1 MYTAYQ
7 SLREPATAAGALA
20 RNSLDEALLR
30 SIAAGDKG
38 AMQVLFQR
46 HSARVYRFALRLI
59 EDAALAEDIV
69 SEVFMEV
76 WRGAHGFKAK
86 SQVTTWLLAIAR
98 HKASSALRRRPE
110 AALDD
115 DIAADLVDPGDDPEL
130 LTHQKDR
137 GKIIRMCLN
146 RLSPP
151 HREVIDL
158 VYYHERSI
166 DEAARIVGVSK
177 NTIKSRVMHAR
188 IQMAKLLSAASV
200 DVL

>member
-1 MYTAYQ
+1 MHTAYQ
-7 SLREPATAAGALA
+7 SLREPATAAGALE

-38 AMQVLFQR
+38 AMRVLFQR
-46 HSARVYRFALRLI
+46 HSVRVYRFALRLI

-76 WRGAHGFKAK
+76 WRGARGFKAK
-86 SQVTTWLLAIAR
+86 SQVTTWLLAITR
-98 HKASSALRRRPE
+98 HKASSALRRRSE
-110 AALDD
+110 ASLDD
-115 DIAADLVDPGDDPEL
+115 DIAAGLVDPGDDPEL
-130 LTHQKDR
+130 MTHHKNR

-146 RLSPP
+146 RLSLP

-177 NTIKSRVMHAR
+177 NTIKSRMMHAR
-188 IQMAKLLSAASV
+188 RQMGKLLSAACV